1 MFRLLITVLSI
12 VGALAAAP
20 ARAQEP
26 AVPAAQQPTT
36 PPPSATTT
44 QTPPTTT
51 PPAASPTG
59 PLPKTTLPVEPPVK
73 TKKGR
78 PSENLSL
85 EAVLKIN
92 LDAAPAAAAAIDQ
105 ATAYVP
111 LKSGRFVAIDLDR
124 GTIRWAVDL
133 VTTQPAAVS
142 DGLVVVAADEMLV
155 GLDVKTGVTRWSV
168 PVTGGFTAPPLAD
181 SGWVIAAATGGD
193 VLTVRATDGRVL
205 WTKPLG
211 ASVRARP
218 AIAADAAYFSLD
230 NSHVVSLELLTGKPR
245 WDRAIPGKPGDLL
258 VLDDRLFVGAEDK
271 WFYCLDTENGDQRW
285 RKRVGGKSAGIPAID
300 EKRVYY
306 VALDNMLWVLDRNTG
321 VMKWKQALPVRPSGG
336 PLVMGGVV
344 VVSGIAFE
352 IYGYRV
358 EEGEVAGNVILPS
371 DLAAA
376 PQVLPGPTVAV
387 ASIAMF
393 TREGEFQ
400 ILKRRLEPAAIP
412 FPYPLGAEI
421 PLTALVAPAASV
433 VPAPASPPSR

>member
-1 MFRLLITVLSI
+1 MFGYLITGLPI
-12 VGALAAAP
+12 VVALAAAP
-20 ARAQEP
+20 ARAQAP
-26 AVPAAQQPTT
+26 AVPASQQPAT
-36 PPPSATTT
+36 PPVSGPTT
-44 QTPPTTT
+44 QRPPTTT
-51 PPAASPTG
+51 PPAATPTG

-73 TKKGR
+73 AKKGR
-78 PSENLSL
+78 PSENLVL
-85 EAVLKIN
+85 EAVLKIH

-142 DGLVVVAADEMLV
+142 EGLVVVAADEMLV
-155 GLDVKTGVTRWSV
+155 GLDVKTGTTRWSV
-168 PVTGGFTAPPLAD
+168 PVTGGFSAAPLAD

-211 ASVRARP
+211 ASVRVRP

-271 WFYCLDTENGDQRW
+271 WFYCLNTENGDQRW
-285 RKRVGGKSAGIPAID
+285 RKRVGGKSAGIPAVD

-306 VALDNMLWVLDRNTG
+306 VALDNILWVLDRNTG
-321 VMKWKQALPVRPSGG
+321 VMKWKQALTVRPSGG

-358 EEGEVAGNVILPS
+358 EEGEVAGNVILPA
-371 DLAAA
+371 DLAAP
-376 PQVLPGPTVAV
+376 PQVLPGPTVVV

-433 VPAPASPPSR
+433 VPAPASPPSP